1 MGIGRESHQLV
12 FELNNKNKQ
21 MDSSNKI
28 KYCDDKSLYLI
39 NKTGKL
45 RQLFVPFKVQCIKAA
60 GNIKPDSWV
69 YVEQVAK
76 HHQFLILYK
85 VFDDW
90 IPYSYFRIMIHY

>member
-1 MGIGRESHQLV
+1 
-12 FELNNKNKQ
+12 

-28 KYCDDKSLYLI
+28 KYCDDKSIYLI
-39 NKTGKL
+39 NKSGKL